1 MAIMHPSGIPEGSC
15 PYSEEKFFSA
25 CKEQLPEKC
34 HVFYSV
40 RWYTTNHDG
49 VREDSECDF
58 LIVHPN
64 YGFLCVEVK
73 GGTGM
78 RVEDGAWY
86 LTDRY
91 GERRLHRSP
100 YAQAEASMRFFKKYY
115 EDETEKQFTGTY
127 GCAAAFP
134 NYDLPA
140 ALHVSAQGNDHRSR
154 GYGQPVQTHH
164 RDLSILSDKTTNRIG
179 IPLGAYKGSV
189 SPPCQ

>member
-100 YAQAEASMRFFKKYY
+100 YAQAEASMRFFRSIMKMRSKNSLR
-115 EDETEKQFTGTY
+115 EHMVVQPP
-127 GCAAAFP
+127 FP
-134 NYDLPA
+134 
-140 ALHVSAQGNDHRSR
+140 
-154 GYGQPVQTHH
+154 
-164 RDLSILSDKTTNRIG
+164 TTTC
-179 IPLGAYKGSV
+179 
-189 SPPCQ
+189 PPRCT